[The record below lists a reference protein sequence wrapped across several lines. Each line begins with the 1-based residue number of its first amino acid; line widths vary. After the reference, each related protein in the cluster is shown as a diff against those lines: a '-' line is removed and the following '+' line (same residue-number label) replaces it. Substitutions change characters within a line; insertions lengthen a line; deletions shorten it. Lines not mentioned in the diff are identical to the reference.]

1 MLDNAV
7 QKVIMLWLFSSISAY
22 SYAGGNV
29 TACDVEKVKLNI
41 LSHLEKIR
49 DYQFNTE
56 VSFDGTFVNSQI
68 KGKRPNQ
75 LYIQLSIQPPSK
87 PLIITTVYD
96 GVYQWV
102 ESKNSSMTHV
112 MKIQLAKLT
121 SPQRPF
127 DSSYNVMGTGLLNG
141 EGYPNTISV
150 LLTTYNLQAQCTK
163 ESINLSGRINIDA
176 FKKYAKKVKF
186 LVSKSNNVERFA
198 RLFGFINLNFDT
210 NNYIVRDYSF
220 GADSNTVAFHAKFS
234 SFQINQGL
242 DATVFRYSP
251 PSGVTVTD
259 ITNDLVMQ
267 NDRTI
272 N

>member
-1 MLDNAV
+1 M
-7 QKVIMLWLFSSISAY
+7 QKVIILWLFSSISVY
-22 SYAGGNV
+22 SYAGANV
-29 TACDVEKVKLNI
+29 AACDVKKVKSNI
-41 LSHLEKIR
+41 LSHLESVR
-49 DYQFNTE
+49 DYQFTTE
-56 VSFDGTFVNSQI
+56 VLFDGTFANSQV

-96 GVYQWV
+96 GIHQWV

-141 EGYPNTISV
+141 EGYPDTISV
-150 LLTTYNLQAQCTK
+150 LLATYNLQAQCTN
-163 ESINLSGRINIDA
+163 ESINLSGRINVDA
-176 FKKYAKKVKF
+176 FKKYAKTVKF
-186 LVSKSNNVERFA
+186 LAFKSDNVERFA
-198 RLFGFINLNFDT
+198 RLFGFINLNFDSNHYT
-210 NNYIVRDYSF
+210 VRDYSF
-220 GADSNTVAFHAKFS
+220 GADSNTVKFHVKFS

-242 DATVFRYSP
+242 DDMVFRYSP
-251 PSGVTVTD
+251 PSGVTVID

-267 NDRTI
+267 NGQTI